1 MRVLALLLTVLPS
14 LVYADC
20 SSWGC
25 TSTVSILYTKATG
38 AIFVSTDDDESDADC
53 EAVSDRYFTV
63 SPSATNKQQ
72 IYLSLLTAFNTGR
85 EIKIRIK
92 QKSKNCEIAYVVLFN
107 E

>member
-1 MRVLALLLTVLPS
+1 MHFLVFLIAVLPS
-14 LVYADC
+14 LAIADC

-25 TSTVSILYTKATG
+25 TSTLNILYTKATG
-38 AIFVSTDDDESDADC
+38 AIFVSTDDDEAEANC
-53 EAVSDRYFTV
+53 NAVSGQYFTV
-63 SPSATNKQQ
+63 SPTAENKEQ

-92 QKSKNCEIAYVVLFN
+92 EKSKNCEIAYVVLFN